1 MRPPAFSSWLTALGV
16 YRHPR
21 IAALLLLGFSSGL
34 PLLLVMGTLAARVTE
49 AGASLTT
56 VGFFSLVSF
65 AFGFKFLWSPVV
77 DRLPLPPLTQWLGQ
91 RRGWIL
97 GSQAACAAC
106 MIGLGGADPAQGLW
120 LPALWAVGLSFA
132 AATQDIAI
140 DAFRVESL
148 PEEEMGAGAGI
159 FVLGY
164 RLGMV
169 MAGGGAL
176 ILADVAG
183 WTAAYVA
190 MGGLMAVGALAVLW
204 RPEPK
209 RPAIPPL
216 SADGPQPWPR
226 TVALWLDSAVAA
238 PLREFTSRRGW
249 LLIIAFIAFYK
260 YGDAL
265 LSAMATPF
273 YLDIGFTKT
282 EIGLVSK
289 TFGVTLTIV
298 GGLVGGVVVARMGIM
313 RALVVC
319 GILQALSNLV
329 FVIQA
334 MVGPNIDVLM
344 ATIAVEN
351 LTSGMGAAAFVAYLS
366 SLCNVAYTATQ
377 YALVSSLMA
386 TARTFLASGG
396 GWLAEQL
403 DWVGY
408 FILSTAAAV
417 PGLALLAWMMYAF
430 PRPQQES
437 APQES
442 A

>member
-1 MRPPAFSSWLTALGV
+1 MRDSGPSSWLSALGV
-16 YRHPR
+16 YRHSR
-21 IAALLLLGFSSGL
+21 IIALLFLGFSSGL

-49 AGASLTT
+49 SGASLTT

-65 AFGFKFLWSPVV
+65 AFGFKFLWSPIV
-77 DRLPLPPLTQWLGQ
+77 DRLPLPLISSRLGQ

-97 GSQAACAAC
+97 LSQGLCALC
-106 MIGLGGADPAQGLW
+106 MVGLGGSDPTQGL
-120 LPALWAVGLSFA
+120 LAPALWAVGLSFA

-148 PEEEMGAGAGI
+148 PEDEMGAGAGI

-169 MAGGGAL
+169 VAGGGAL
-176 ILADVAG
+176 ILADSVG
-183 WTAAYVA
+183 WTAAYTA
-190 MGGLMAVGALAVLW
+190 MAALMAIGALAILW
-204 RPEPK
+204 RPEPD
-209 RPAIPPL
+209 RPPIPPL
-216 SADGPQPWPR
+216 SDRPQPWPR
-226 TVALWLDSAVAA
+226 TVALWLDSAVLA
-238 PLREFTSRRGW
+238 PLREFTSRPGW
-249 LLIIAFIAFYK
+249 VLIIAFIAFYK

-289 TFGVTLTIV
+289 TFGITLTIV
-298 GGLVGGVVVARMGIM
+298 GGLVGGVIVARLGIM
-313 RALVVC
+313 RSLVLC

-329 FVIQA
+329 FVVQA
-334 MVGPNIDVLM
+334 MVGNNLEVLM

-366 SLCNVAYTATQ
+366 SLCNIAYTATQ

-396 GWLAEQL
+396 GWLADQM

-408 FILSTAAAV
+408 FLLSTAAAV

-430 PRPQQES
+430 PKPPNTSKPPQG
-437 APQES
+437 
-442 A
+442 